1 MRPSP
6 IELKAVRGIV
16 IDSISAILAS
26 PKRVRNFASEVGPMV
41 SALGALKFGKNENA
55 PLNFNPSNCSNRLAN
70 STKY

>member
-26 PKRVRNFASEVGPMV
+26 PKRVRIRSRSYGF
-41 SALGALKFGKNENA
+41 SARGAKIWEK
-55 PLNFNPSNCSNRLAN
+55 
-70 STKY
+70 